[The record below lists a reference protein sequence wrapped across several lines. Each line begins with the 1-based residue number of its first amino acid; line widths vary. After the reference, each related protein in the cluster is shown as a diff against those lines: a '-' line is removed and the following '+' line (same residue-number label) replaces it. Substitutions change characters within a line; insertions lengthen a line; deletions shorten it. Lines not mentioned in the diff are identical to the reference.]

1 MRHYL
6 VLTLGALLRVDLAT
20 ATLHSRIHL
29 GDLVDHLGQ
38 LVRCGPTLDHRALIE
53 FRWRAEF
60 LAPVNLPATWWCS
73 T

>member
-53 FRWRAEF
+53 F
-60 LAPVNLPATWWCS
+60 
-73 T
+73 